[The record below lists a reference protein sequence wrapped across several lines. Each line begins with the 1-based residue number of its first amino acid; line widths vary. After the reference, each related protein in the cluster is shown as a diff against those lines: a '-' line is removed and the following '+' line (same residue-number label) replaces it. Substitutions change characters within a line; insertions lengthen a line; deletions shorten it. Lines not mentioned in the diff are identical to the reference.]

1 MQKKIYART
10 ELKSLGPVRTL
21 TLGVFG
27 SKRDIGGFN
36 NNSIIKFP

>member
-10 ELKSLGPVRTL
+10 ELKSLGPVLTM
-21 TLGVFG
+21 TLGAFG
-27 SKRDIGGFN
+27 SKRDFAGFN